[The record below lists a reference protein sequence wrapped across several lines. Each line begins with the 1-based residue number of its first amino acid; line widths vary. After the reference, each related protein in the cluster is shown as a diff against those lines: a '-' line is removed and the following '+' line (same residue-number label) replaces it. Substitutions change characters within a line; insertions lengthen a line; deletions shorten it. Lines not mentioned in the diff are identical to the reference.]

1 MRRNIVLIVLIFISI
16 SVLKAQEKKVQL
28 NYRIEIVYDSLK
40 SKGIDSIFNVLC
52 IVNKT
57 GLVDMDKL
65 YIVTGS
71 SEPNMVK
78 KEYDMVN
85 YANNKN
91 ELVINLGKVNEN
103 LSLIKVFAA
112 AKGRDE
118 VELSRKPLE

>member
-1 MRRNIVLIVLIFISI
+1 
-16 SVLKAQEKKVQL
+16 
-28 NYRIEIVYDSLK
+28 
-40 SKGIDSIFNVLC
+40 
-52 IVNKT
+52 
-57 GLVDMDKL
+57 
-65 YIVTGS
+65 
-71 SEPNMVK
+71 MVK

>member
-85 YANNKN
+85 YANNK
-91 ELVINLGKVNEN
+91 K
-103 LSLIKVFAA
+103 
-112 AKGRDE
+112 
-118 VELSRKPLE
+118 